1 MNRYIYEAIFTPN
14 TIGGYDVCLPDFGI
28 MTQGDSLE
36 DAAYMAQ
43 DALSLTISLKL
54 KQGELVGK
62 TGSFHHPVP
71 EGSTSMGIM
80 VLAEPTAIT
89 DSMMTPLEAAEI
101 LGVTRSRV
109 YTMIKNGQLT
119 AVKDGN
125 NRMVTSQSVMERFN
139 NPVAP
144 GRPSASGP
152 RHSAEA

>member
-43 DALSLTISLKL
+43 DALSLT
-54 KQGELVGK
+54 